1 MTGTIVQ
8 MKLSIALQRWCL
20 NCIQLGAAMDTGLW
34 ESVDTVVVS
43 LFCCAIAGRD
53 GVEDLLVELMELV
66 SGVSTAHAD
75 FSSKKQNGCSMF
87 VIDSAV
93 GRSYL

>member
-1 MTGTIVQ
+1 MTGTIAQ

-43 LFCCAIAGRD
+43 LSFAALLLAGT
-53 GVEDLLVELMELV
+53 EW
-66 SGVSTAHAD
+66 
-75 FSSKKQNGCSMF
+75 K
-87 VIDSAV
+87 I
-93 GRSYL
+93 Y